1 MEYCLHGPPAAVMS
15 NESKTESA
23 KTKAVVENH
32 VGGLKWADH
41 FNTSL
46 KVN

>member
-15 NESKTESA
+15 NESKTDSA

-32 VGGLKWADH
+32 VGGL
-41 FNTSL
+41 FLNGLTISTR
-46 KVN
+46 V